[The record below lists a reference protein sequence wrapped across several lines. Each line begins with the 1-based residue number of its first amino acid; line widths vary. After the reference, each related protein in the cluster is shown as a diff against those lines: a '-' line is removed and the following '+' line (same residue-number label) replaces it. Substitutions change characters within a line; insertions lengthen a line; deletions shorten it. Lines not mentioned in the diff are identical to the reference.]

1 MKCSFCGTENVQG
14 RTHCIACGTPLEQPS
29 VPQELIAPPVAE
41 PVLPAPEASVA
52 LAPVPTVAAPV
63 SEPAFVPAVQ
73 PEVQFN
79 HVAIPEPEKIE
90 ETPAETTITY
100 PAYNPTPAA
109 SSMDFTQPELPV
121 INEASHAA
129 PIAEP
134 IVVAEPLPV
143 SVPVEEN
150 YLDSTADLPVQPVTE
165 SIAAPQVASEPA
177 YVSPQPEPVYVPP
190 TVPTYQPVAE
200 PSYLDNATTEAAVK
214 NVVPG
219 RVDVQF
225 NDQEVAEATMPVH
238 NETPA
243 VLPSVDDSIDSTSG
257 AGESME
263 NPSRSGPWLA
273 ITVLVVIGILIIG
286 VIYFVYRL
294 IFGGASQQGSLI
306 TQPLPVPTTTIS
318 SQPLVTSTPVALSV
332 SANDQQ
338 REKDVADL
346 RSALANY
353 FSDNAKYPNATSY
366 NSLLNSLISSRYL
379 TRRVQ
384 DPLFPT
390 QQYQYSVGADQ
401 ASYSITIQF
410 EGLGSTLLSGST
422 TYQFGS

>member
-29 VPQELIAPPVAE
+29 DTQELIAPPVIEPALPEPEAPVSLAPVQVATATMAE
-41 PVLPAPEASVA
+41 PV
-52 LAPVPTVAAPV
+52 
-63 SEPAFVPAVQ
+63 FVPQPPQ

-79 HVAIPEPEKIE
+79 HVWIPEPEKIE
-90 ETPAETTITY
+90 EKPAETTITY
-100 PAYNPTPAA
+100 PAYNPAPVAA
-109 SSMDFTQPELPV
+109 SLDFTQSE
-121 INEASHAA
+121 SQ
-129 PIAEP
+129 
-134 IVVAEPLPV
+134 VVADPVHTTPEEQPLVVADPLPAHL
-143 SVPVEEN
+143 PAEEN
-150 YLDSTADLPVQPVTE
+150 YLDSTADLPDVSVPEQIV
-165 SIAAPQVASEPA
+165 SPQITSEPA
-177 YVSPQPEPVYVPP
+177 YVAPQPTPASVEPMQ
-190 TVPTYQPVAE
+190 YQSVAA
-200 PSYLDNATTEAAVK
+200 PSYLDNVATEAKVK
-214 NVVPG
+214 SVVPG

-225 NDQEVAEATMPVH
+225 NDLDVAEASMPIH
-238 NETPA
+238 NENSVA
-243 VLPSVDDSIDSTSG
+243 VPSLDTAMETNDGV
-257 AGESME
+257 GESAD

-273 ITVLVVIGILIIG
+273 ITVLVVIGVLIIG

-318 SQPLVTSTPVALSV
+318 SQPLVTNTPVAVSV

-346 RSALANY
+346 RGALANY
-353 FSDNAKYPNATSY
+353 YSDNAKYPNATSY

-390 QQYQYSVGADQ
+390 QQYQYLVGADQ
-401 ASYSITIQF
+401 GSYTITIQF

>member
-14 RTHCIACGTPLEQPS
+14 RTHCIACGTPLEQPA
-29 VPQELIAPPVAE
+29 VPQELIASPVAE
-41 PVLPAPEASVA
+41 PVLLEPESPAA
-52 LAPVPTVAAPV
+52 LAPVPAPA
-63 SEPAFVPAVQ
+63 SAPEPVFVPPTQ
-73 PEVQFN
+73 PAVQFN
-79 HVAIPEPEKIE
+79 HVSIPEPEKVE
-90 ETPAETTITY
+90 EKEAETTITY
-100 PAYNPTPAA
+100 PAYNPTPVATA
-109 SSMDFTQPELPV
+109 LDFSQPEPS
-121 INEASHAA
+121 IANEAVQAT
-129 PIAEP
+129 PVEEQV
-134 IVVAEPLPV
+134 VVADPSPV

-150 YLDSTADLPVQPVTE
+150 YLDSTADLPADSVPEPIAQPQIPSV
-165 SIAAPQVASEPA
+165 PA
-177 YVSPQPEPVYVPP
+177 YVAPPSAPVSVPP
-190 TVPTYQPVAE
+190 VMPTHPPAA
-200 PSYLDNATTEAAVK
+200 PSYLDNAAIEATVK

-225 NDQEVAEATMPVH
+225 SDQDVEEASMPIH
-238 NETPA
+238 NENPVA
-243 VLPSVDDSIDSTSG
+243 VPSIDAAVDANDG
-257 AGESME
+257 VGESTD

-294 IFGGASQQGSLI
+294 IFGGSSQQGSLI
-306 TQPLPVPTTTIS
+306 TQPLPVPTITIS
-318 SQPLVTSTPVALSV
+318 SQPLVTSSPVAVSV

-379 TRRVQ
+379 TRRIQ

-401 ASYSITIQF
+401 GSYTITIQF